1 MEICKKIFLAIFFLF
16 IFQNGVAGVSFKD
29 LKDNRKISYLDFVLL
44 KIEQRLIQRH
54 RLMGPQQIVSRV
66 QYQNIITQVEFL
78 EKDSKIMVSI
88 IGVMDKRRYKKKK
101 YKPKLTDCN
110 ILRNVLLYDKYG
122 YNVFLGKRNKHL
134 TEEDMRNL
142 FEDRFLNNLSLSK
155 EEKNF
160 IINNTKVKSQ
170 IIDPVRG
177 NDIFCSGAITK
188 DLE

>member
-88 IGVMDKRRYKKKK
+88 IGGM
-101 YKPKLTDCN
+101 
-110 ILRNVLLYDKYG
+110 
-122 YNVFLGKRNKHL
+122 
-134 TEEDMRNL
+134 E
-142 FEDRFLNNLSLSK
+142 
-155 EEKNF
+155 
-160 IINNTKVKSQ
+160 
-170 IIDPVRG
+170 
-177 NDIFCSGAITK
+177 
-188 DLE
+188 

>member
-16 IFQNGVAGVSFKD
+16 ISQNGVVGVSFKD

-88 IGVMDKRRYKKKK
+88 IGVMDKRRYK
-101 YKPKLTDCN
+101 
-110 ILRNVLLYDKYG
+110 R
-122 YNVFLGKRNKHL
+122 
-134 TEEDMRNL
+134 
-142 FEDRFLNNLSLSK
+142 
-155 EEKNF
+155 KNT
-160 IINNTKVKSQ
+160 NRS
-170 IIDPVRG
+170 
-177 NDIFCSGAITK
+177 
-188 DLE
+188 